1 MSDPVTAT
9 IESAITECEAH
20 RQKLEQGETRLSGV
34 FPLTESRL
42 AGLDEQTVTLL
53 DQFIYRFT
61 KLQDSMARR
70 LLPSLYQYLEADTE
84 PRPFLD
90 LLHRLEQLDIV
101 PSVAR
106 WQELRALRNNLAH
119 DYPENTAQTVATLNE
134 LLDGWRDLAEMY
146 RRARSAYER
155 AAGSA

>member
-42 AGLDEQTVTLL
+42 AGLDEQTVTL
-53 DQFIYRFT
+53 
-61 KLQDSMARR
+61 
-70 LLPSLYQYLEADTE
+70 
-84 PRPFLD
+84 
-90 LLHRLEQLDIV
+90 
-101 PSVAR
+101 
-106 WQELRALRNNLAH
+106 NG
-119 DYPENTAQTVATLNE
+119 

-146 RRARSAYER
+146 RKARSAYER